1 MVFPDL
7 FSRLSQTRPCRQT
20 TRQLVL
26 CLLLLQFSSCS
37 EIHVDARTGS
47 DSGDGTTSR
56 PFATLARAQIAARRS
71 LHEDLT
77 VSIAAGAYYNT
88 SLTFTEADSPS
99 NGKRTTWQVIY
110 CICVLVSGCCICV
123 LVSGC
128 CICVCLW
135 GLCISVCVHVVSPSL
150 TYSLDCV
157 THSLPLS
164 YNVHTHTHTHS
175 LTHIHSPS
183 LVLVVMMKSKEL
195 KT

>member
-1 MVFPDL
+1 MW
-7 FSRLSQTRPCRQT
+7 RLV
-20 TRQLVL
+20 LL

-37 EIHVDARTGS
+37 EEIYVDARAGS
-47 DSGDGTTSR
+47 DSAGSDGTASS

-164 YNVHTHTHTHS
+164 YNVHTHTLTHTLTHS